1 MGTPMFLFLTLHLGT
16 VDPGSWPVGGLG
28 SGPQKASLPVLEALG
43 LTLLNVIYLF
53 FLLFF

>member
-1 MGTPMFLFLTLHLGT
+1 MFLFLTLHLGT

-43 LTLLNVIYLF
+43 LTLLNVIYF
-53 FLLFF
+53 FLNFFF